1 MQFTLHCFLK
11 TATFSRQHFVNIL
24 ARLAFDARL
33 EARPSFEEHLKMILS
48 KLKKTTGF
56 SRKMRNQPP
65 RSALSSI
72 YNAFVL
78 LHLGYG
84 DIIYDEAYNASFHQM
99 RESLNII
106 PA

>member
-1 MQFTLHCFLK
+1 
-11 TATFSRQHFVNIL
+11 
-24 ARLAFDARL
+24 
-33 EARPSFEEHLKMILS
+33 
-48 KLKKTTGF
+48 
-56 SRKMRNQPP
+56 MRNQPP

>member
-33 EARPSFEEHLKMILS
+33 DAKPSFEEHLKMILS
-48 KLKKTTGF
+48 KLKKATGF

-72 YNAFVL
+72 YNVFVW

-84 DIIYDEAYNASFHQM
+84 DIIYDEDYNASFHQM

>member
-1 MQFTLHCFLK
+1 
-11 TATFSRQHFVNIL
+11 
-24 ARLAFDARL
+24 
-33 EARPSFEEHLKMILS
+33 
-48 KLKKTTGF
+48 
-56 SRKMRNQPP
+56 MRNQPP

-72 YNAFVL
+72 YNAFVW